1 MTVIGPFF
9 GSQPNQLQKD
19 GTISF
24 SRGVIKI
31 LDRSRLEALSC
42 ECYQSLIDQSATLGR
57 YSAPTGAPPQ
67 WRLACDRRRSHD
79 TSPPSLTGRRS

>member
-57 YSAPTGAPPQ
+57 YSAPTGAPPPNGGS
-67 WRLACDRRRSHD
+67 RAIVG
-79 TSPPSLTGRRS
+79 GRMTPVRPV

>member
-9 GSQPNQLQKD
+9 GSHPNQLQKD

-31 LDRSRLEALSC
+31 LDRSMLEALSS

-57 YSAPTGAPPQ
+57 YSAPTGAPPNGGS
-67 WRLACDRRRSHD
+67 RAIVG
-79 TSPPSLTGRRS
+79 GRMTQVRPV